1 MVAKGQGT
9 QRKEDLVV
17 LGTRRKDDHEVHRAH
32 QCGCGN
38 FNNEIMMMI
47 RNHPYQHCKG
57 DHHGHHE

>member
-17 LGTRRKDDHEVHRAH
+17 LGTRRKDDHEVHGAH

-38 FNNEIMMMI
+38 FNNEIMMMS
-47 RNHPYQHCKG
+47 RKRFF
-57 DHHGHHE
+57 